1 MGSPIKV
8 NDNKFFREIAL
19 RICGSLDIEKA
30 LQHCFLYVRE
40 IIPTSELSLTVYN
53 HDEGILEVV
62 AVANDKGSFPGT
74 DEIHIPPHLRK
85 QLEEPGEYPRVRVSN
100 DIYKDDITRLVAKK
114 FNYPDSSVIVAR
126 LTMEDKLVGS
136 LIARVIG
143 KDKYTKEHVRL
154 WSLVNEP
161 AAVALA
167 NSQRYL
173 ELLKLKEHLADD
185 SKYFQDELRKDF
197 SEGIIGVNF
206 GLREVMEQV
215 IRVAPSLSPVLLYG
229 ETGTGKEIIANAIHK
244 LSFRNQGPLI
254 KVNCGAIP
262 ESLIDSELFGH
273 EKGAFTGAI
282 AQKRGRFERAD
293 GGTIFLDEVSELPLN
308 VQVRLLRVLQEKEID
323 RVGGTKPIKIDI
335 RIISATNR
343 DLRKLVETGE
353 FRDDLYYRLGV
364 FPIYIPPLRE
374 RKGDIPALVEYFKR
388 KKATEMGLRSVP
400 KLAPGATEM
409 LMEYEWPGNV
419 RELNNVIE
427 RALIIYREKP
437 LAFDDIL
444 GFSAKQNKHVVL
456 RNNEDDLSIDNME
469 ASHIRRIMEITGG
482 RIEGQKGAAILLG
495 IKPGTLRHRMRKLG
509 IPFGKSAKGI
519 KSGKP
524 RTANG

>member
-1 MGSPIKV
+1 MEV
-8 NDNKFFREIAL
+8 DENVFFREVAL
-19 RICGSLDIEKA
+19 RICGSLNIEKA
-30 LQHCFLYVRE
+30 LWHSFLYVRD

-74 DEIHIPPHLRK
+74 DKIYIPPHLRK
-85 QLEEPGEYPRVRVSN
+85 QFEEPGKYPRVRVSN
-100 DIYKDDITRLVAKK
+100 DIYKDNITRLVAKK
-114 FNYPDSSVIVAR
+114 FNHPDSSVIVAR
-126 LTMEDKLVGS
+126 LTVEGKLVGS
-136 LIARVIG
+136 LIARVTG
-143 KDKYTKEHVRL
+143 KEKYTKDHVHL
-154 WSLVNEP
+154 WSLINEP

-197 SEGIIGVNF
+197 SEGIIGAEF

-215 IRVAPSLSPVLLYG
+215 IKVAPSPSPVLLYG
-229 ETGTGKEIIANAIHK
+229 ETGTGKEIVANAIHK
-244 LSFRNQGPLI
+244 LSPRNQGPLI

-282 AQKRGRFERAD
+282 AQKRGRFERAG

-308 VQVRLLRVLQEKEID
+308 AQVRLLRVLQEKEID
-323 RVGGTKPIKIDI
+323 RVGGTQPIKVDI

-343 DLRKLVETGE
+343 DLRRLVETGE

-374 RKGDIPALVEYFKR
+374 RKGDISALVQHFKR
-388 KKATEMGLRSVP
+388 KKAKEMGLHSIP
-400 KLAPGATEM
+400 KLAPGAIER

-419 RELNNVIE
+419 RELNNVVE
-427 RALIIYREKP
+427 RALIVYREKP

-456 RNNEDDLSIDNME
+456 RDNEDDLSIENIE
-469 ASHIRRIMEITGG
+469 ASHIRRVMEITGG
-482 RIEGQKGAAILLG
+482 RVEGQKGAAILLG

-509 IPFGKSAKGI
+509 IPFGKTVKHI
-519 KSGKP
+519 TKSL
-524 RTANG
+524 RS